1 MILSLTL
8 ILLCQLIGEALAV
21 GTGWPIPGPVIGM
34 ALLLG
39 LLLARDKSAAP
50 LPSEL
55 KDGTLEGVAKAL
67 LAQLSILFVPAGVG
81 VLQRLDVITAHGI
94 GLAVAL
100 VVSTV
105 LALVA
110 TAGSFLL
117 VSRLVGAAPAEQG
130 GGQ

>member
-81 VLQRLDVITAHGI
+81 VLQRLDVITANGI